1 VAIWI
6 AAGIILYVVALT
18 VLLYT
23 EIRTCLV
30 VRDQDFRERLLRT
43 QACLPGKQLPSLR
56 ENETALLAPRAYI
69 TVFAGMLFFLAIAAI
84 LFPLCDIF
92 TIIGLPAG
100 PCLLML
106 TIGALLMAVCTVTG
120 WMALCWLCTRPWAA
134 LVLGAISVSGQ
145 MTVPSGN
152 LLLILVWILA
162 AGMSGT
168 LYFYWLPGLYADKR
182 WDRPSWVQDV
192 GESSLSLDPKEW
204 SNSFSRSYEAHEENV
219 GGGAHELALP
229 ATYQ

>member
-1 VAIWI
+1 
-6 AAGIILYVVALT
+6 
-18 VLLYT
+18 
-23 EIRTCLV
+23 
-30 VRDQDFRERLLRT
+30 
-43 QACLPGKQLPSLR
+43 
-56 ENETALLAPRAYI
+56 
-69 TVFAGMLFFLAIAAI
+69 
-84 LFPLCDIF
+84 
-92 TIIGLPAG
+92 
-100 PCLLML
+100 
-106 TIGALLMAVCTVTG
+106 
-120 WMALCWLCTRPWAA
+120 MALCWLCTRPWAA

-182 WDRPSWVQDV
+182 WARPSWVQDV

-204 SNSFSRSYEAHEENV
+204 YTYMHACMYTCQRVMPLAANPAMCVYLYVHTRARAHTHTHTHTHRSNSFSRSYEAHEENV